1 MMVEKISLRF
11 ANCYLLWGAKGSVLI
26 DTGMHNDGKKILD
39 RVRGKNLKLIL
50 LTHGH
55 FDHVGS
61 AQYLA
66 KRLGVPIAMSEK
78 DAHLIGNGTASILR
92 GSTPLGWLMARHSQ
106 PVLQRATYSQFM
118 PSVFLED
125 GQSLTDYGVDAR
137 VIALPGHT
145 PGSLGVLTEEGE
157 LILGDAMFH
166 ILRPTGSRL
175 YEDRAEMERSLE
187 KISKLPAKLIFPG
200 HGKPIWPDCKPLHR
214 L

>member
-1 MMVEKISLRF
+1 MVEKISLGF
-11 ANCYLLWGAKGSVLI
+11 ANCYLLRGAGGSILI
-26 DTGMHNDGKKILD
+26 DTGMHNDGKRILD

-61 AQYLA
+61 TQYLA

-78 DAHLIGNGTASILR
+78 DAHLIGNGTASRLR

-106 PVLQRATYSQFM
+106 PVLKCATYSRFS

-125 GQSLTDYGVDAR
+125 GQSLADYGVNAR
-137 VIALPGHT
+137 VVALPGHT
-145 PGSLGVLTEEGE
+145 PGSLGVLTEDGE

-166 ILRPTGSRL
+166 MLRPTGSRL
-175 YEDRAEMERSLE
+175 YEERMEMERSLK
-187 KISKLPAKLIFPG
+187 KISELPVKIIFPG
-200 HGKPIWPDCKPLHR
+200 HGKPIQPDCAPLHR
-214 L
+214 S

>member
-1 MMVEKISLRF
+1 MVEKISLRF
-11 ANCYLLWGAKGSVLI
+11 TNCYLLHGPGGSILI
-26 DTGMHNDGKKILD
+26 DTGMHNDGKRILD

-61 AQYLA
+61 TQYLA

-78 DAHLIGNGTASILR
+78 DVHLIGNGTASRLR
-92 GSTPLGWLMARHSQ
+92 GNTPLGWLMARHSQ
-106 PVLQRATYSQFM
+106 PVLECATYSRFT

-125 GQSLTDYGVDAR
+125 GQSLEDYGVNAR
-137 VIALPGHT
+137 VVALPGHT
-145 PGSLGVLTEEGE
+145 PGSLGVFTQEGE

-166 ILRPTGSRL
+166 MLRPTGSRL

-187 KISKLPAKLIFPG
+187 KISRLPVKLIFPG
-200 HGKPIWPDCKPLHR
+200 HGKPIQPDCEPLR
-214 L
+214 R